1 MLNDEKIDGQ
11 KKVIEL
17 QDRFIDK
24 NEEKLIKSIK
34 TAVKSELQPYSSVL
48 QKSSVDEL

>member
-1 MLNDEKIDGQ
+1 MLKDEKIDGQ

-24 NEEKLIKSIK
+24 NEEKLIKSMK
-34 TAVKSELQPYSSVL
+34 TAVKSELQSYSSVL
-48 QKSSVDEL
+48 QRRKVV